1 MASILADLSLR
12 ITAQVAELQKGIQSA
27 KEQVKSFQTN
37 VKKLNSDLKA
47 GFKDAASNVGQSL
60 NIMTGGLSGLM
71 STGVQAFKTLA
82 SSVKGFAS
90 AFMATGIGAIIAAV
104 ALAIG
109 GLVAAFKRSGEAAD
123 KMEEVL
129 GFLRGVLDY
138 FIGQLVKVGEWLIK
152 AFSDPKEAIKD
163 LWNVIKENLVTRFQ
177 GVIQMFTAG
186 WEIIKNGAMG
196 AGLAIK
202 GIFDKDAKEQ
212 AKQYFD
218 AAAEGA
224 KKVGEA
230 VVMITTGKTISE
242 LKEIKD
248 EIIAAGKTGLGLAQ
262 QEDALMDKQ
271 IKNTVELARME
282 TKLAQTREQL
292 AGEAGKT
299 EESRLKRQELLNS
312 IMSQMDAISRRRID
326 YAYEEWKLLEAQ
338 AKAASD
344 TSDDTRLKIAQAQ
357 ANYENEVA
365 RASEEVLRFKKQEA
379 TVDAQIAADIAKQAE
394 NEKAYQNEL
403 MKLEQEN
410 TLLKMKDARLVA
422 ETKLQYE
429 KENALAEAQSAK
441 ERELIEAN
449 YLAKVGQLHDEW
461 RTEDLEKAQ
470 TAAQTRLAKELE
482 NDKLTKDQRLASL
495 EELHTQGLVKDQEYE
510 DAKTAILQAA
520 EEQRAQIT
528 QLAFDAALSITDTLA
543 NLYEAAKNRELR
555 AAGDNAA
562 KKEQI
567 EKKYAEKQ
575 KKISIAQ
582 AIINGALAITKAFA
596 DLGPIAG
603 AITSVLVAAST
614 AAQIAVIS
622 SQSFAKGGLVY
633 GETLATVGDY
643 PSASVNP
650 EVIAPLNKLQK
661 ILAESSSNQVLK
673 GDVRFVIEQNQLVGI
688 LNDYNR
694 KNIYF

>member
-37 VKKLNSDLKA
+37 VKKLNSDIKA

-129 GFLRGVLDY
+129 GFLKGVLDY

-196 AGLAIK
+196 AALAIK

-230 VVMITTGKTISE
+230 VVMIATGKTVDEI
-242 LKEIKD
+242 KEIGKA
-248 EIIAAGKTGLGLAQ
+248 IVQSGNAGLRVAQ
-262 QEDALMDKQ
+262 LEDALMEKK
-271 IKNTVELARME
+271 IKDTTELAAME
-282 TKLAQTREQL
+282 AQLASNREKLAQES
-292 AGEAGKT
+292 GKT
-299 EESRLKRQELLNS
+299 EESRLKRQQLLEQ
-312 IMSQMDAISRRRID
+312 ILAEQDAIAQRRID
-326 YAYEEWKLLEAQ
+326 FAQTELDLVKAQVAATAGDTSDESRLKIAEAQ
-338 AKAASD
+338 AKVDEVRRQAAVEKV
-344 TSDDTRLKIAQAQ
+344 RF
-357 ANYENEVA
+357 
-365 RASEEVLRFKKQEA
+365 LRQEA
-379 TVDAQIAADIAKQAE
+379 SLEQQIADDLAKQA
-394 NEKAYQNEL
+394 KAELDYQKEL
-403 MKLEQEN
+403 QKLEQET

-429 KENALAEAQSAK
+429 KETALEEAKSAK

-461 RTEDLEKAQ
+461 RAEDLEKAQ
-470 TAAQTRLAKELE
+470 IAAQDRLSKELE

-495 EELHTQGLVKDQEYE
+495 EELHTQGLVKNQEYE
-510 DAKTAILQAA
+510 DAKTAILRAA
-520 EEQRAQIT
+520 EDQRAQIT

-543 NLYEAAKNRELR
+543 NLYTAAKNRELK
-555 AAGDNAA
+555 AAGDNAT

-622 SQSFAKGGLVY
+622 SQSFAQGGLVY

-673 GDVRFVIEQNQLVGI
+673 GEFRLDGQDLLLAVTSAETVKSLR
-688 LNDYNR
+688 
-694 KNIYF
+694 

>member
-37 VKKLNSDLKA
+37 VKKLNSDIKA

-129 GFLRGVLDY
+129 GFLKGVLDY

-196 AGLAIK
+196 AALAIK

-230 VVMITTGKTISE
+230 VVMIATGKTVDEI
-242 LKEIKD
+242 KEIGKA
-248 EIIAAGKTGLGLAQ
+248 IVQSGNAGLRVAQ
-262 QEDALMDKQ
+262 LEDALMEKK
-271 IKNTVELARME
+271 IKDTTELAAME
-282 TKLAQTREQL
+282 AQLASNREKLAQES
-292 AGEAGKT
+292 GKT
-299 EESRLKRQELLNS
+299 EESRLKRQQLLEQ
-312 IMSQMDAISRRRID
+312 ILAEQDAIAQRRID
-326 YAYEEWKLLEAQ
+326 FAQTELALVKAQVAATAGDTSDESRLKIAEAQ
-338 AKAASD
+338 AKVDEVRRQAAVEKV
-344 TSDDTRLKIAQAQ
+344 RF
-357 ANYENEVA
+357 
-365 RASEEVLRFKKQEA
+365 LRQEA
-379 TVDAQIAADIAKQAE
+379 SLEQQIADDLAKQA
-394 NEKAYQNEL
+394 KAELDYQKEL
-403 MKLEQEN
+403 QKLEQET

-429 KENALAEAQSAK
+429 KETALEEAKSAK

-461 RTEDLEKAQ
+461 RAEDLEKAQ
-470 TAAQTRLAKELE
+470 IAAQDRLSKELE

-510 DAKTAILQAA
+510 DAKTAILRAA

-543 NLYEAAKNRELR
+543 NLYEAAKNRELK
-555 AAGDNAA
+555 AAGDNAT

-622 SQSFAKGGLVY
+622 SQSFAQGGLVY

-673 GDVRFVIEQNQLVGI
+673 GEFRLDGQDLLLAVTTAETVKSLR
-688 LNDYNR
+688 
-694 KNIYF
+694 

>member
-37 VKKLNSDLKA
+37 VKKLNSDIKA

-129 GFLRGVLDY
+129 GFLKGVLDY

-196 AGLAIK
+196 AALAIK

-230 VVMITTGKTISE
+230 VVMIATGKTVDEI
-242 LKEIKD
+242 KEIGKA
-248 EIIAAGKTGLGLAQ
+248 IVQSGNAGLRVAQ
-262 QEDALMDKQ
+262 LEDALMEKK
-271 IKNTVELARME
+271 IKDTTELAAME
-282 TKLAQTREQL
+282 AQLASNREKLAQES
-292 AGEAGKT
+292 GKT
-299 EESRLKRQELLNS
+299 EESRLKRQQLLEQ
-312 IMSQMDAISRRRID
+312 ILAEQDAIAQRRID
-326 YAYEEWKLLEAQ
+326 FAQTELDLVKAQVAATAGDTSDESRLKIAEAQ
-338 AKAASD
+338 AKVDEVRRQAAVEKV
-344 TSDDTRLKIAQAQ
+344 RF
-357 ANYENEVA
+357 
-365 RASEEVLRFKKQEA
+365 LRQEA
-379 TVDAQIAADIAKQAE
+379 SLEQQIADDLAKQA
-394 NEKAYQNEL
+394 KAELDYQKEL
-403 MKLEQEN
+403 QKLEQET

-429 KENALAEAQSAK
+429 KETALEEAKSAK

-461 RTEDLEKAQ
+461 RAEDLEKAQ
-470 TAAQTRLAKELE
+470 IAAQDRLSKELE

-510 DAKTAILQAA
+510 DAKTAILRAA

-543 NLYEAAKNRELR
+543 NLYEAAKNRELK
-555 AAGDNAA
+555 AAGDNAT

-622 SQSFAKGGLVY
+622 SQSFAQGGLVY

-673 GDVRFVIEQNQLVGI
+673 GEFRLDGQDLLLAVTTAETVKSLR
-688 LNDYNR
+688 
-694 KNIYF
+694 

>member
-1 MASILADLSLR
+1 
-12 ITAQVAELQKGIQSA
+12 
-27 KEQVKSFQTN
+27 
-37 VKKLNSDLKA
+37 
-47 GFKDAASNVGQSL
+47 
-60 NIMTGGLSGLM
+60 
-71 STGVQAFKTLA
+71 
-82 SSVKGFAS
+82 
-90 AFMATGIGAIIAAV
+90 
-104 ALAIG
+104 
-109 GLVAAFKRSGEAAD
+109 
-123 KMEEVL
+123 
-129 GFLRGVLDY
+129 
-138 FIGQLVKVGEWLIK
+138 
-152 AFSDPKEAIKD
+152 
-163 LWNVIKENLVTRFQ
+163 
-177 GVIQMFTAG
+177 
-186 WEIIKNGAMG
+186 MG

-394 NEKAYQNEL
+394 NEKAYQNKL

-461 RTEDLEKAQ
+461 RAEDLEKAQ
-470 TAAQTRLAKELE
+470 IAAQDRLSKELE

-622 SQSFAKGGLVY
+622 SQSFAQGGLVY
-633 GETLATVGDY
+633 GKTLATVGDY